1 MPVVGFACQ
10 VRGHKEVMKPPV
22 YLLMR
27 GRSSWRV
34 IPLLVSSSTTRT
46 PSVTVL
52 CATIKLVFPAD
63 ADSVMTL
70 FASSKWS
77 KRRYTPALS
86 DVVSSLVSWWTVRVN
101 HSPCIAASL
110 MGWSRSPASVMVFRA
125 ILLIVLRL
133 MFLSNRAAFDSVR
146 QNAS

>member
-1 MPVVGFACQ
+1 M
-10 VRGHKEVMKPPV
+10 
-22 YLLMR
+22 
-27 GRSSWRV
+27 
-34 IPLLVSSSTTRT
+34 
-46 PSVTVL
+46 L

-63 ADSVMTL
+63 ADSVMML
-70 FASSKWS
+70 LASSKWS